1 MDFENLNES
10 NFVMYAMKL
19 YENPQCSGIEE
30 FQEDLNRI
38 KYIKRLLRRYHKTG
52 ILKERLI
59 LNHIIIIANVFGIEG
74 AVKILFYKIEKDLHS
89 LLKTFLS
96 FLEYLPETERGTEYD
111 LIPLDNKI
119 IDVLRKL

>member
-1 MDFENLNES
+1 MDFEILNES
-10 NFVMYAMKL
+10 NFMMYAMKL
-19 YENPQCSGIEE
+19 YDNPQCSGIEE

-38 KYIKRLLRRYHKTG
+38 KYIKRLLRRYQKTG
-52 ILKERLI
+52 VLKERLI
-59 LNHIIIIANVFGIEG
+59 LNHIIIISNVFGIEG

-89 LLKTFLS
+89 LLKTFLA
-96 FLEYLPETERGTEYD
+96 FLQYLPETEKGTEYD

>member
-1 MDFENLNES
+1 MDFEILNES

-19 YENPQCSGIEE
+19 YDNPQCSGIEE

-52 ILKERLI
+52 VLKERLI
-59 LNHIIIIANVFGIEG
+59 LNHIIIISNVFGIEG

-89 LLKTFLS
+89 LLKTFLA
-96 FLEYLPETERGTEYD
+96 FLEYLPEMEKGTEYD